1 MKKECMKWVA
11 VILVVGLVAATSAM
25 AGETS
30 VKGTVEKTDQGIII
44 SGEDGA
50 TYMVQGK
57 DLSDLVGKTIMA
69 TGTLAE
75 NESGKTLTV
84 LSIEQAQE
92 PIVEQAK
99 EPATEQVK
107 E

>member
-1 MKKECMKWVA
+1 MKKDCMKWVA
-11 VILVVGLVAATSAM
+11 VLLVIGFLAATSAM
-25 AGETS
+25 AGEHS

-44 SGEDGA
+44 SAEDGA

-92 PIVEQAK
+92 QVVEQAQ
-99 EPATEQVK
+99 EPAQEQVK